1 MPDFQGMSFEEQKAW
16 FQNWLAES
24 QRVMAD
30 HTPID
35 PNRLSH
41 NPITGQLNP
50 GWAQSP
56 RGGLGH
62 PGPIIQLPPDNLGT
76 PGYMAPESLPPDMQ
90 RQANAYRLHL
100 GQQQIPGTAQASGP
114 AVPWWAPKP
123 KPTAPTWSLPAGGVA
138 PAGGGG
144 LVIHP
149 PGPPV
154 APGGGLSPSEARMM
168 DMMRRFFPDQFPK
181 PSPPPGVPLDP
192 DSYQNSRVDLARL
205 QNPGFQNR
213 PPTMPALP
221 QPPLGPQTPT
231 QPPSQPPLGGLR
243 NRAFPFLAGGANLA
257 NRVNNALPFAGLI
270 AEGVQGLGVPFAGGI
285 MDAINNP
292 IAGPTYDASGNVIT
306 NPQANYDP
314 NQDPFAAP
322 DDLAWDEP
330 RVPGVVANNWGQSR
344 YPAAP
349 GFATPQPMWRPSS
362 RTGPRDEGINANPLL
377 QQLGGGGGSL
387 TAGPDL
393 MDPATWGHTPG
404 SQDVATL
411 DNGLGQTPSPTQ
423 SPVWTSYWRINPD
436 GTNTRISDM
445 DTGGYDNNYFAIIE
459 DQFNTDTVN
468 PDGTPRTPGQGPI
481 YVPQS
486 SPMPVAPIGD
496 PDGSQI
502 APEPPAGWQPGGGT
516 VSGSQIYN
524 DQTGTASGGNNLGGP
539 AGSQLYNDQ
548 TGTAS
553 GGNNLGGPSGGALVN
568 PDGTIDWNTNDDPG
582 SAFDVAYDDPGGT
595 TSSMPLVNPD
605 GTWDSNF
612 DDSPGGVSSMP
623 LDQGAD
629 TDLNFDDSPGTTQGM
644 PDATNPD
651 LNFDDTP
658 EGMSGEDDDSETNPL
673 LSALGIKTSLKP
685 KLSAVP
691 QTFYTPPP
699 PPVDPDP

>member
-1 MPDFQGMSFEEQKAW
+1 
-16 FQNWLAES
+16 
-24 QRVMAD
+24 
-30 HTPID
+30 
-35 PNRLSH
+35 
-41 NPITGQLNP
+41 
-50 GWAQSP
+50 
-56 RGGLGH
+56 
-62 PGPIIQLPPDNLGT
+62 
-76 PGYMAPESLPPDMQ
+76 
-90 RQANAYRLHL
+90 
-100 GQQQIPGTAQASGP
+100 
-114 AVPWWAPKP
+114 
-123 KPTAPTWSLPAGGVA
+123 
-138 PAGGGG
+138 
-144 LVIHP
+144 
-149 PGPPV
+149 
-154 APGGGLSPSEARMM
+154 MM

-292 IAGPTYDASGNVIT
+292 IAGPTYDASGNTIT
-306 NPQANYDP
+306 NPQANF

-322 DDLAWDEP
+322 DALTQDEP

-486 SPMPVAPIGD
+486 SPMPTAPIAD
-496 PDGSQI
+496 PEGMPI
-502 APEPPAGWQPGGGT
+502 APTGDASSAIPIAPGSPGYTGSTGFMPLYEGGNT
-516 VSGSQIYN
+516 NLNFDDSP
-524 DQTGTASGGNNLGGP
+524 QTGSTGAT
-539 AGSQLYNDQ
+539 GSMPLYQ
-548 TGTAS
+548 G
-553 GGNNLGGPSGGALVN
+553 
-568 PDGTIDWNTNDDPG
+568 DDTDLNFDDNPG
-582 SAFDVAYDDPGGT
+582 SGGT
-595 TSSMPLVNPD
+595 TSSMPAYD
-605 GTWDSNF
+605 DQTGTWDSNF